1 MKQIT
6 ILIDGE
12 AYEAVKGEDE
22 CPCGHCDL
30 HELCEKLSMQAIPCL
45 LGMDKVEDLH
55 VVYFEKIRVK
65 DSLYFK
71 RSPEKCISPLDT
83 YVLSLSYAGYFDN
96 RVVKGR
102 DRALELYED
111 YKGLYPN
118 IDVELCTIEDYL
130 TRKNNNKKIMDY
142 EST

>member
-6 ILIDGE
+6 ILIDGD

-30 HELCEKLSMQAIPCL
+30 HELCKKLSMQAIPCL

-65 DSLYFK
+65 ESLYFK

-83 YVLSLSYAGYFDN
+83 YVLSIAGFEEN
-96 RVVKGR
+96 QLVKGR
-102 DRALELYED
+102 GRALELYEGH
-111 YKGLYPN
+111 KVLYPN
-118 IDVELCTIEDYL
+118 IDVELCPIEDYL
-130 TRKNNNKKIMDY
+130 TRNNNNKK
-142 EST
+142 

>member
-6 ILIDGE
+6 IIIDGD

-71 RSPEKCISPLDT
+71 RSP
-83 YVLSLSYAGYFDN
+83 V
-96 RVVKGR
+96 
-102 DRALELYED
+102 ELY
-111 YKGLYPN
+111 
-118 IDVELCTIEDYL
+118 TIEDYL
-130 TRKNNNKKIMDY
+130 TRKSKRN
-142 EST
+142 ESIYQRKDR

>member
-12 AYEAVKGEDE
+12 AYKAVKGEDE

-30 HELCEKLSMQAIPCL
+30 HELCKDLSMQAIPCL
-45 LGMDKVEDLH
+45 LGMDKVEDLY

-65 DSLYFK
+65 DSVFFK
-71 RSPEKCISPLDT
+71 KSQEKSLSPSDT
-83 YVLSLSYAGYFDN
+83 YVLSIAGSEEN
-96 RVVKGR
+96 QLVKGR
-102 DRALELYED
+102 DRALELYEGH
-111 YKGLYPN
+111 KVLYPN

-130 TRKNNNKKIMDY
+130 TRKNNNKK
-142 EST
+142 

>member
-22 CPCGHCDL
+22 SPCGHCDL
-30 HELCEKLSMQAIPCL
+30 HGLCEDLSMQALPCL
-45 LGMDKVEDLH
+45 LGMDKVEDLY

-65 DSLYFK
+65 DL
-71 RSPEKCISPLDT
+71 SPSDT
-83 YVLSLSYAGYFDN
+83 YVLSIAGSEEN
-96 RVVKGR
+96 QLVTGR
-102 DRALELYED
+102 DRALELYEGH
-111 YKGLYPN
+111 KVLYPN

-130 TRKNNNKKIMDY
+130 TRKNNNKINGL
-142 EST
+142 

>member
-22 CPCGHCDL
+22 SPCGHCDL
-30 HELCEKLSMQAIPCL
+30 HGLCKDLSMQALPCL
-45 LGMDKVEDLH
+45 LGMDKVEDLY

-71 RSPEKCISPLDT
+71 RSPEKCISLLDT
-83 YVLSLSYAGYFDN
+83 YVLSYAGYFED

-102 DRALELYED
+102 DRALELYVGQ
-111 YKGLYPN
+111 KVLYPN

-130 TRKNNNKKIMDY
+130 TRKNNNKK
-142 EST
+142 

>member
-22 CPCGHCDL
+22 FPCGHCDL
-30 HELCEKLSMQAIPCL
+30 HGLCQDLSMQALPCL
-45 LGMDKVEDLH
+45 LGMNNVEDLH
-55 VVYFEKIRVK
+55 VVYFENIRVK

-71 RSPEKCISPLDT
+71 KSPEKCISPSDT
-83 YVLSLSYAGYFDN
+83 YVIFHAGSEEN
-96 RVVKGR
+96 QLVVGR
-102 DRALELYED
+102 DRALELYEGH
-111 YKGLYPN
+111 KALYPN

-130 TRKNNNKKIMDY
+130 ARGKNNKNNRL
-142 EST
+142 

>member
-6 ILIDGE
+6 ILIDGD

-22 CPCGHCDL
+22 FPCGHCDL
-30 HELCEKLSMQAIPCL
+30 HELCKDLSMQAIPCL

-71 RSPEKCISPLDT
+71 KSPEKCISPLDT
-83 YVLSLSYAGYFDN
+83 YVLSYAGYFED

-102 DRALELYED
+102 DRALELYEGC
-111 YKGLYPN
+111 KVLYPN
-118 IDVELCTIEDYL
+118 IDVKLCTIEDYL
-130 TRKNNNKKIMDY
+130 TRINNNKINGL
-142 EST
+142 

>member
-6 ILIDGE
+6 ILIDGD

-22 CPCGHCDL
+22 SPCGHCDL
-30 HELCEKLSMQAIPCL
+30 HGLCKDLSMQALPCL
-45 LGMDKVEDLH
+45 LGMDKVEDLY

-65 DSLYFK
+65 DSVFFK
-71 RSPEKCISPLDT
+71 KSPEKCISPSDT
-83 YVLSLSYAGYFDN
+83 YVLKENGYFED

-102 DRALELYED
+102 DRALELYEGQ
-111 YKGLYPN
+111 KVLYPN

-130 TRKNNNKKIMDY
+130 TRKK
-142 EST
+142 

>member
-6 ILIDGE
+6 ILIDGD

-22 CPCGHCDL
+22 YPCGHCDL
-30 HELCEKLSMQAIPCL
+30 HRLCKDLSMQAIPCL
-45 LGMDKVEDLH
+45 LGMDKVEDLY

-71 RSPEKCISPLDT
+71 RSPEKCISPSDT
-83 YVLSLSYAGYFDN
+83 YVLKGNGYFEV

-102 DRALELYED
+102 VRALELYEGH
-111 YKGLYPN
+111 KVLYPN

-130 TRKNNNKKIMDY
+130 TRKNNNKINGL
-142 EST
+142 

>member
-12 AYEAVKGEDE
+12 AYETVKGEDE
-22 CPCGHCDL
+22 FPCGHCDL
-30 HELCEKLSMQAIPCL
+30 HELCKKLSMQAIPCL

-83 YVLSLSYAGYFDN
+83 YVLSYTGYFEA

-102 DRALELYED
+102 DRALELYEEC
-111 YKGLYPN
+111 KVLYPN
-118 IDVELCTIEDYL
+118 IDVKLCTIEDYF
-130 TRKNNNKKIMDY
+130 TRINNNKINGL
-142 EST
+142 